1 VRPSSL
7 PLLTRCA
14 GSETLPRDDRPESE
28 ESRRALAWGTAAHH
42 WKATG
47 KFPEGRLG
55 RDLRAAVEA
64 SGIDRD
70 VLWPA
75 GGGHE
80 VFGAV
85 RVDGVRE
92 GYVAEDHPRPE
103 LEAAM
108 RAEPSWLCGTADYVG
123 WEKWRALTAV
133 RDVLWVDDLK
143 TGKFYANPPED
154 DDLHDPRLAVGANR
168 FPVAADSPQLLA
180 YALMQAV
187 RLNYTGP
194 VVLSITHWPRL
205 PLERRHA
212 PPTRTW
218 HVTHTDAL
226 HAFWDKLER
235 VAVAASLGILAPGP
249 HCKFCPSRKFC
260 PELEE

>member
-1 VRPSSL
+1 MQ
-7 PLLTRCA
+7 CA

-47 KFPEGRLG
+47 EFPEGRLG
-55 RDLRAAVEA
+55 KDLRAAVES
-64 SGIDRD
+64 SGIDRGA
-70 VLWPA
+70 LWPV
-75 GGGHE
+75 GGEHE

-85 RVDGVRE
+85 RVDGRRAAWTV
-92 GYVAEDHPRPE
+92 GGPGED
-103 LEAAM
+103 AM
-108 RAEPSWLCGTADYVG
+108 RADPAWLCGTADYVG
-123 WEKWRALTAV
+123 REQVAGYECSA
-133 RDVLWVDDLK
+133 LWVDDLK
-143 TGKFYANPPED
+143 TGKFYENPNED
-154 DDLHDPRLAVGANR
+154 DERHDPRLPVGANR

-218 HVTHTDAL
+218 HMTHTDAL
-226 HAFWDKLER
+226 HAFWGELER
-235 VAVAASLGILAPGP
+235 TSGAASLGILTPGP